1 MVVAQQNLRYHCAR
15 TMIAFAEDS
24 EGRSSIDL
32 VQEMEQM
39 FSTEG
44 KLSSSPDFEYRPEQ
58 QQMAMAVAEAL
69 EDTHVLCAEAGTGV
83 GKSLA
88 YLLPAAK
95 FALETGRKA
104 VISTHTI
111 NLQEQLISKD
121 IPLANKILGGDL
133 KAALL
138 KGRGNYLCPLRLKRA
153 MQQTGD
159 LFSTGEAEELKAIW
173 NWAEGTQ
180 DGTKSDLDFQPSAKV
195 WSQVCSDGSVC
206 THRTCG
212 RNGNCFYQKA
222 RKQMEDADI
231 VVLNHTLFFSLLAL
245 GEIPDEDPGYLFAN
259 DFVIFDEAH
268 TMEQVAAVQLGL
280 RQSHAGLKFEVQ
292 RLYNPKNRKGL
303 LRAMHN
309 ARAMQAAERVL
320 EEAEDFYQSIEEQVE
335 FGKFSKEFRVR
346 KPDFVENTLGEP
358 LRALWG
364 EIEEAADSLEK
375 DSTTRA
381 ELMDGA
387 RRMRE
392 LHAGLRL
399 FLDQDDDDSVYWV
412 QKSGRDG
419 DLLSIHSA
427 PVNVAD
433 RLRRMMFG
441 HGRTCILT
449 SATLGT
455 GDEELSYFRKRVG
468 AEHSVAVKIGSPF
481 DYKKQMQI
489 YVIKS
494 MPEPSHKDYEK
505 ALVHWIGRVL
515 KYTEGKAFVLFTSY
529 RLMRSVADAMED
541 FFYDHDW
548 RLLLQG
554 DGMPRHKMVEIFRK
568 DTHSVLF
575 GTDSFW
581 AGVDVPGE
589 ALSNV
594 IITRLPFAVPDHP
607 LVESRLEAIIAE
619 GGNAF
624 VDYSVPEAVL
634 KLRQGVGRLIRT
646 AKDKGMVVLLDNRVV
661 TKPYGKT
668 FLGSLPDAPIKVV
681 NKPMDTDE

>member
-1 MVVAQQNLRYHCAR
+1 
-15 TMIAFAEDS
+15 MIAFS
-24 EGRSSIDL
+24 EQHEASGSIDL
-32 VQEMEQM
+32 VEEMKLM
-39 FSTEG
+39 FSDEG
-44 KLSSSPDFEYRPEQ
+44 TLSTSPDFEYRPEQ
-58 QQMAMAVAEAL
+58 QQMAEAVSEAL
-69 EDTHVLCAEAGTGV
+69 TESHVLCAEAGTGV

-88 YLLPAAK
+88 YLLPAAR
-95 FALETGRKA
+95 FAMETGRKA

-111 NLQEQLISKD
+111 NLQEQLINKD
-121 IPLANKILGGDL
+121 IPLANKILGGEL

-138 KGRGNYLCPLRLKRA
+138 KGRGNYLCPMRLKRA

-173 NWAEGTQ
+173 DWAEGTQ
-180 DGTKSDLDFQPSAKV
+180 DGTRSDLDFQPSPKV
-195 WSQVCSDGSVC
+195 WSQVCSEGSVC
-206 THRTCG
+206 TIRGCG

-245 GEIPDEDPGYLFAN
+245 GEIADDDPGYLFAN
-259 DFVIFDEAH
+259 DFVVFDEAH
-268 TMEQVAAVQLGL
+268 TLEQVAAVQLGM

-303 LRAMHN
+303 LRALRHTGSMK
-309 ARAMQAAERVL
+309 AAERVL
-320 EEAEDFYQSIEEQVE
+320 DEAADFYNNIEQQVE
-335 FGKFSKEFRVR
+335 FGKFSKEFRIR
-346 KPDFVENTLGEP
+346 QPDFVDNTLGEP
-358 LRALWG
+358 LRKLWQ
-364 EIEEAADSLEK
+364 EVEDAADSLEK
-375 DSTTRA
+375 DSTTRS

-392 LHAGLRL
+392 IHAGIRL
-399 FLDQDDDDSVYWV
+399 FLDQDQDDSVYWV

-419 DLLSIHSA
+419 DMLSIHSA
-427 PVNVAD
+427 PINVAD
-433 RLRRMMFG
+433 RLKHMMFG
-441 HGRTCILT
+441 HGRTCVLT

-455 GDEELSYFRKRVG
+455 GDDELSYFKKRVG
-468 AEHSVAVKIGSPF
+468 AHHARSVKIGSPF
-481 DYKKQMQI
+481 NYKKQMQI

-494 MPEPSHKDYEK
+494 MPEPSHKNYET
-505 ALVHWIGRVL
+505 ALVHWISRVL

-529 RLMRSVADAMED
+529 RLMRQVADAMEE
-541 FFYDHDW
+541 FFFDNDW

-554 DGMPRHKMVEIFRK
+554 DGMPRHKMVEVFRK

-594 IITRLPFAVPDHP
+594 VITRLPFAVPDHP
-607 LVESRLEAIIAE
+607 LVESRLESIIAE

-624 VDYSVPEAVL
+624 IDYSVPEAVL

-646 AKDKGMVVLLDNRVV
+646 AKDKGLVVLLDNRVV

-668 FLGSLPDAPIKVV
+668 FLASLPDAPIKIV
-681 NKPMDTDE
+681 NEPMKP

>member
-1 MVVAQQNLRYHCAR
+1 
-15 TMIAFAEDS
+15 MISFAEENGS
-24 EGRSSIDL
+24 AGSKDL
-32 VQEMEQM
+32 VKEMEEM
-39 FSTEG
+39 FSATG
-44 KLSSSPDFEYRPEQ
+44 HLSSSPDFEYRPQQ

-88 YLLPAAK
+88 YLIPAAK
-95 FALETGRKA
+95 FSMETGRKA

-111 NLQEQLISKD
+111 NLQEQLIGKD
-121 IPLANKILGGDL
+121 IPLANKILGGEL

-138 KGRGNYLCPLRLKRA
+138 KGRGNYVCPLRLKRA

-173 NWAEGTQ
+173 NWAEGTT
-180 DGTKSDLDFQPSAKV
+180 DGTRSDLDFQPSPKV
-195 WSQVCSDGSVC
+195 WSQVCSEGSVC
-206 THRTCG
+206 THRSCG

-245 GEIPDEDPGYLFAN
+245 GEIADDDPGYLFAN

-268 TMEQVAAVQLGL
+268 TLEQVAAVQLGM

-303 LRAMHN
+303 LKALRHPGSMK
-309 ARAMQAAERVL
+309 AAEQVL
-320 EEAEDFYQSIEEQVE
+320 NEAEDFYQSIEQQVE
-335 FGKFSKEFRVR
+335 FGKFSKEYRVR
-346 KPDFVENTLGEP
+346 KPDFVDNTLGEP
-358 LRALWG
+358 LRKLWQ
-364 EIEEAADSLEK
+364 EIEDAADKLEK
-375 DSTTRA
+375 DSTTRS

-387 RRMRE
+387 RRIRE
-392 LHAGLRL
+392 IHAGLRI
-399 FLDQDDDDSVYWV
+399 FLDQDEEDSVYWV

-419 DLLSIHSA
+419 DMLSIHSA
-427 PVNVAD
+427 PINVAD
-433 RLRRMMFG
+433 RLRRVMFG

-468 AEHSVAVKIGSPF
+468 AENAVAVKIGSPF
-481 DYKKQMQI
+481 NYKEQMEI

-494 MPEPSHKDYEK
+494 MPEPAHKDFEK

-529 RLMRSVADAMED
+529 RLMRNVADAMEE
-541 FFYDHDW
+541 FFFDNDW

-554 DGMPRHKMVEIFRK
+554 DGMPRHKMIEVFRK
-568 DTHSVLF
+568 DTNSVLF

-594 IITRLPFAVPDHP
+594 IITRLPFSVPDHP

-661 TKPYGKT
+661 TKPYGKI
-668 FLGSLPDAPIKVV
+668 FMGSLPDAPVKIV
-681 NKPMDTDE
+681 NEKMDPNK

>member
-1 MVVAQQNLRYHCAR
+1 
-15 TMIAFAEDS
+15 MIGFAEDGAAPGAPG
-24 EGRSSIDL
+24 EL
-32 VQEMEQM
+32 VTEMEHM
-39 FSTEG
+39 FSPDG
-44 KLSSSPDFEYRPEQ
+44 GLSASPDFEFRPEQ
-58 QQMAMAVAEAL
+58 QQMAMAVASAL
-69 EDTHVLCAEAGTGV
+69 DDRHVLCAEAGTGV

-88 YLLPAAK
+88 YLIPAAK
-95 FALETGRKA
+95 YALESGRKA
-104 VISTHTI
+104 IISTHTI

-121 IPLANKILGGDL
+121 IPLANKILGGGL
-133 KAALL
+133 HAALL
-138 KGRGNYLCPLRLKRA
+138 KGRGNYVCPLRLRRA
-153 MQQTGD
+153 MDQMGD
-159 LFSTGEAEELKAIW
+159 LFSTSESEEMKAIW
-173 NWAEGTQ
+173 DWAEGTN
-180 DGTKSDLDFQPSAKV
+180 DGTKSDLDFMPSPKV

-222 RKQMEDADI
+222 RKEMEAANI
-231 VVLNHTLFFSLLAL
+231 VVVNHTLFFSLFALNELADDDL
-245 GEIPDEDPGYLFAN
+245 GYLFPD

-268 TMEQVAAVQLGL
+268 TLEHVAASQLGL

-303 LRAMHN
+303 LRALRHAGSMK
-309 ARAMQAAERVL
+309 AAENVL
-320 EEAEDFYQSIEEQVE
+320 EAADDFYDQIQHSVE

-358 LRALWG
+358 LRRLWM
-364 EIEEAADSLEK
+364 EVEHAADGLEK
-375 DSTTRA
+375 DSSTKA

-392 LHAGLRL
+392 IHAGVRI
-399 FLDQDDDDSVYWV
+399 FLDQEDDDSVYWV
-412 QKSGRDG
+412 EKGGREG
-419 DLLSIHSA
+419 DMLSIHSA
-427 PVNVAD
+427 PVNVAN

-441 HGRTCILT
+441 RGRTCIMT

-455 GDEELSYFRKRVG
+455 GDDQLSYFRKRIG
-468 AEHSVAVKIGSPF
+468 AEDSVAVKIGSPF
-481 DYKKQMQI
+481 NYKKQMQI

-494 MPEPSHKDYEK
+494 MPDPTSNDYED

-529 RLMRSVADAMED
+529 RLMRNVAEAMED
-541 FFYDHDW
+541 FFFDNDW

-554 DGMPRHKMVEIFRK
+554 DGLARHKMVEIFRK
-568 DTHSVLF
+568 DTNSVLF

-594 IITRLPFAVPDHP
+594 IVTRLPFAVPDHP
-607 LVESRLEAIIAE
+607 LVASKLEAIEAD
-619 GGNAF
+619 GGNSF
-624 VDYSVPEAVL
+624 VEYSVPEAVL

-646 AKDKGMVVLLDNRVV
+646 AKDSGMVVLLDNRVV
-661 TKPYGKT
+661 NKPYGKT
-668 FLGSLPDAPIKVV
+668 FLNALPDAPIKIV
-681 NKPMDTDE
+681 NQKIE

>member
-1 MVVAQQNLRYHCAR
+1 
-15 TMIAFAEDS
+15 MISFAEENGS
-24 EGRSSIDL
+24 TGSKDL
-32 VQEMEQM
+32 VKEMEEM
-39 FSTEG
+39 FSANG
-44 KLSSSPDFEYRPEQ
+44 HLSSSPDFEYRPQQ

-88 YLLPAAK
+88 YLIPAAK
-95 FALETGRKA
+95 FSMETGRKA

-111 NLQEQLISKD
+111 NLQEQLIGKD

-138 KGRGNYLCPLRLKRA
+138 KGRGNYVCPLRLKRA

-173 NWAEGTQ
+173 EWSEGTL
-180 DGTKSDLDFQPSAKV
+180 DGTRSDLDFQPSPKV
-195 WSQVCSDGSVC
+195 WSQVCSEGSVC

-245 GEIPDEDPGYLFAN
+245 GEIADDDPGYLFAN

-268 TMEQVAAVQLGL
+268 TLEQVAAVQLGM

-303 LRAMHN
+303 VKALRHAGAMK
-309 ARAMQAAERVL
+309 AAERVL
-320 EEAEDFYQSIEEQVE
+320 DEAEDFYQNIGHQVE
-335 FGKFSKEFRVR
+335 FGKFSKEYRIR
-346 KPDFVENTLGEP
+346 KPDFVDNTLGEP
-358 LRALWG
+358 LRKLWQ
-364 EIEEAADSLEK
+364 EIEDAADKLEK
-375 DSTTRA
+375 DSTTRS

-387 RRMRE
+387 RRIRE
-392 LHAGLRL
+392 IHAGIRM
-399 FLDQDDDDSVYWV
+399 FLDQDEEDSVYWV

-419 DLLSIHSA
+419 DMLSIHSA
-427 PVNVAD
+427 PINVAD
-433 RLRRMMFG
+433 RLRRVMFG
-441 HGRTCILT
+441 DGRTCILT

-468 AEHSVAVKIGSPF
+468 AENAVAVKIGSPF
-481 DYKKQMQI
+481 NYKEQMEI

-494 MPEPSHKDYEK
+494 MPEPAHKDFEK
-505 ALVHWIGRVL
+505 ALIHWIGRVL

-529 RLMRSVADAMED
+529 RLMRNVADAMEE
-541 FFYDHDW
+541 FFFDNDW

-554 DGMPRHKMVEIFRK
+554 DGMPRHKMIEVFRK
-568 DTHSVLF
+568 DTNSVLF

-607 LVESRLEAIIAE
+607 LVESRLEAIIAD

-661 TKPYGKT
+661 TKPYGKI
-668 FLGSLPDAPIKVV
+668 FMGSLPDAPVKVV
-681 NKPMDTDE
+681 NEKIDPNK

>member
-1 MVVAQQNLRYHCAR
+1 
-15 TMIAFAEDS
+15 MISFAEENGS
-24 EGRSSIDL
+24 TGSKDL
-32 VQEMEQM
+32 VKEMEEM
-39 FSTEG
+39 FSASG
-44 KLSSSPDFEYRPEQ
+44 HLSSSPDFEYRPEQ

-88 YLLPAAK
+88 YLIPAAK
-95 FALETGRKA
+95 FAMETGRKA

-111 NLQEQLISKD
+111 NLQEQLIGKD

-138 KGRGNYLCPLRLKRA
+138 KGRGNYVCPLRLKRA

-173 NWAEGTQ
+173 EWSEGTV
-180 DGTKSDLDFQPSAKV
+180 DGTRSDLDFQPSPKV
-195 WSQVCSDGSVC
+195 WSQVCSEGSVC
-206 THRTCG
+206 THRSCG

-245 GEIPDEDPGYLFAN
+245 GEIADDDPGYLFAN

-268 TMEQVAAVQLGL
+268 TLEQVAAVQLGM

-303 LRAMHN
+303 VKALRHAGAMK
-309 ARAMQAAERVL
+309 AAERVL
-320 EEAEDFYQSIEEQVE
+320 DEAEDFYQSIEHQVE
-335 FGKFSKEFRVR
+335 FGKFSKEYRIR
-346 KPDFVENTLGEP
+346 KPDFVDNTLGEP
-358 LRALWG
+358 LRKLWQ
-364 EIEEAADSLEK
+364 EIEDAADKLEK
-375 DSTTRA
+375 DSTTRS

-387 RRMRE
+387 RRIRE
-392 LHAGLRL
+392 IHAGIRM
-399 FLDQDDDDSVYWV
+399 FLDQDEEDSVYWV

-419 DLLSIHSA
+419 DMLSIHSA
-427 PVNVAD
+427 PINVAD
-433 RLRRMMFG
+433 RLRRVMFG
-441 HGRTCILT
+441 DGRTCILT

-468 AEHSVAVKIGSPF
+468 AENAVAVKIGSPF
-481 DYKKQMQI
+481 NYKEQMEI

-494 MPEPSHKDYEK
+494 MPEPAHKDFEK
-505 ALVHWIGRVL
+505 ALIHWIGRVL

-529 RLMRSVADAMED
+529 RLMRNVADAMEE
-541 FFYDHDW
+541 FFFDNDW

-554 DGMPRHKMVEIFRK
+554 DGMPRHKMIEVFRK
-568 DTHSVLF
+568 DTNSVLF

-607 LVESRLEAIIAE
+607 LVESRLEAIIAD

-661 TKPYGKT
+661 TKPYGKI
-668 FLGSLPDAPIKVV
+668 FMGSLPDAPVKVV
-681 NKPMDTDE
+681 NEKIDLNK

>member
-1 MVVAQQNLRYHCAR
+1 
-15 TMIAFAEDS
+15 MIAFVDENGGCGDG
-24 EGRSSIDL
+24 EGCEAGSLGL
-32 VQEMEQM
+32 VAEMEHM
-39 FSTEG
+39 FSKDG
-44 KLSSSPDFEYRPEQ
+44 GLSSSPDFEYRPEQ
-58 QQMAMAVAEAL
+58 QQMAMAVAAAL
-69 EDTHVLCAEAGTGV
+69 DETHVLCAEAGTGV

-88 YLLPAAK
+88 YLIPAAK
-95 FALETGRKA
+95 FAKATGRKA

-111 NLQEQLISKD
+111 NLQEQLIGKD
-121 IPLANKILGGDL
+121 LPLANKILGGEL
-133 KAALL
+133 KFALL
-138 KGRGNYLCPLRLKRA
+138 KGRGNYVCPMRLKRA

-159 LFSTGEAEELKAIW
+159 LFSTGEAEELKAILK
-173 NWAEGTQ
+173 WAEGTK
-180 DGTKSDLDFQPSAKV
+180 DGTRSDLNFEPSAKV
-195 WSQVCSDGSVC
+195 WSQVCSEGSVC
-206 THRTCG
+206 TVRTCG

-222 RKQMEDADI
+222 RKQMEEADV

-245 GEIPDEDPGYLFAN
+245 SDIDPENPGYLFPN

-268 TMEQVAAVQLGL
+268 TLEQVAAVQLGM

-303 LRAMHN
+303 LRSLRHPGAMK
-309 ARAMQAAERVL
+309 AAERVL
-320 EEAEDFYQSIEEQVE
+320 EEAKEFYENIFHAVE
-335 FGKFSKEFRVR
+335 FGKYSKEYRVK

-358 LRALWG
+358 LRQFWT
-364 EIEEAADSLEK
+364 EIEEAADALDK
-375 DSTTRA
+375 DSATKP
-381 ELMDGA
+381 ELMEGA

-392 LHAGLRL
+392 IHTGIRQ

-427 PVNVAD
+427 PINVAD
-433 RLRRMMFG
+433 RLRMMMFG
-441 HGRTCILT
+441 HGRTCVLT

-455 GDEELSYFRKRVG
+455 GDDELSYFKNRVG
-468 AEHSVAVKIGSPF
+468 CENAVSVKIGSPF
-481 DYKKQMQI
+481 NYKDQMKI

-494 MPEPSHKDYEK
+494 MPEPTHKDYEK

-515 KYTEGKAFVLFTSY
+515 KYTQGKAFVLFTSY
-529 RLMRSVADAMED
+529 RLMRNVAAAMDD
-541 FFYDHDW
+541 FFYDNDW

-554 DGMPRHKMVEIFRK
+554 DGVPRHKMVDIFRK

-607 LVESRLEAIIAE
+607 LVQSRLEAIVAN
-619 GGNAF
+619 GGNSF

-646 AKDKGMVVLLDNRVV
+646 AKDSGLVVLLDNRVV
-661 TKPYGKT
+661 NKPYGKT
-668 FLGSLPDAPIKVV
+668 FLNALPPAPVKIVTEK
-681 NKPMDTDE
+681 TEL